1 MKQRRDYIGS
11 NNPSY
16 KHGGRYT
23 KLYTTWLHMKQ
34 RCFNP
39 KIPQYK
45 DWGGR
50 GITICPE
57 WTNDYTKF
65 RDWAL
70 SNGYAEGLQINRIN
84 NNGNYEPNN
93 CNFVTAEENNR
104 NRTTTILTEKEVTEI
119 RNSRNTPKE
128 LAIKYNV
135 SVNHIR
141 NIIRN
146 KKWKIFDNTGN

>member
-1 MKQRRDYIGS
+1 MY
-11 NNPSY
+11 
-16 KHGGRYT
+16 HV
-23 KLYTTWLHMKQ
+23 WLDMKQ
-34 RCFNP
+34 RCSNINN
-39 KIPQYK
+39 KRYK
-45 DWGGR
+45 NYGGR
-50 GITICPE
+50 GIIVCPE
-57 WTNDYTKF
+57 WANCYITF
-65 RDWAL
+65 RDWAIQ
-70 SNGYAEGLQINRIN
+70 NGYAEGLQINRIN